1 MASDTSVSIPLTNQE
16 IVLRSYSLIKD
27 CVYFQMRKYR
37 IPFQF
42 RPDIEQDLALTLLE
56 YDNSRMN
63 TMFTRNRLNAF
74 ITEVLRRQLWSRTS
88 IFYRKYMRWHQY
100 AKDITDPQYR
110 FEDD

>member
-1 MASDTSVSIPLTNQE
+1 MAYDTSVCAPLSNQE

-42 RPDIEQDLALTLLE
+42 RGDIEQDLVLTLLE
-56 YDNSRMN
+56 YDNERMN
-63 TMFTRNRLNAF
+63 TMFSKNRLNAF
-74 ITEVLRRQLWSRTS
+74 ITEVLRRQLWSKTS
-88 IFYRKYMRWHQY
+88 IFYRRYMRWHQY
-100 AKDITDPQYR
+100 SKDITDPQYK